1 MTSSRTHALMLWL
14 LTILFLAR
22 VTGQVV
28 VATLGPSFLPPM
40 AAWQSGLLPYPL
52 LLTSQLAILAVQAK
66 INAHVLA
73 GTRVLGAR
81 AGRLV
86 VGLAAAY
93 FAAMVLRYA
102 LTMALHPERRWLG
115 GTIPIVFHFV
125 LAAYLY
131 VLGRFHT
138 RTAES
143 AA

>member
-1 MTSSRTHALMLWL
+1 MPGSRAHGLTLWL

-40 AAWQSGLLPYPL
+40 AAWQSGLLPDPL
-52 LLTSQLAILAVQAK
+52 LLTSQLAILAAQAR
-66 INAHVLA
+66 INTHVLA
-73 GTRVLGAR
+73 GTGVLRAR
-81 AGRLV
+81 TGRLL

-93 FAAMVLRYA
+93 FTAMVLRYA

-125 LAAYLY
+125 LAAYLF